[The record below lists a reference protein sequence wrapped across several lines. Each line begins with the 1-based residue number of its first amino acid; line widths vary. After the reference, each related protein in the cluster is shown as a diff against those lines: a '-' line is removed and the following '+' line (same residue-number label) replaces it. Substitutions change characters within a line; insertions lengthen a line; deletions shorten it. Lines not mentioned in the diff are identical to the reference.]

1 MCKCKAKWWALV
13 AVAAVVAVVAAVRGC
28 GGAGSGGGEDPQQP
42 ADDIKGAAERTQ
54 TKIEERMAD
63 TNYVAGLDALA
74 KRYDDLNAKRA
85 EAMRELAAAK
95 EQAGGAEGPQGETRE
110 KETAGGQQ
118 QGVDAGQQEADGKVA
133 AAEEKIRKIDEEI
146 EANRRLAVGF
156 ISTRLREQGEKG
168 VGAELEAA
176 AAERKAREKSDPQ
189 KAP

>member
-1 MCKCKAKWWALV
+1 MCKCKAKWWALG
-13 AVAAVVAVVAAVRGC
+13 AVAAVVAAVAGVRGC

-95 EQAGGAEGPQGETRE
+95 AQAGGAEGPQGEIRE
-110 KETAGGQQ
+110 KETAGGQR
-118 QGVDAGQQEADGKVA
+118 QGAEAGQQESDSRVA
-133 AAEEKIRKIDEEI
+133 AAEEKLRKIDEEI

>member
-1 MCKCKAKWWALV
+1 MCKCKVKWWALG

-28 GGAGSGGGEDPQQP
+28 GGAGSEGGEDPQQP

-95 EQAGGAEGPQGETRE
+95 AQAGGAEGPQGEDRE
-110 KETAGGQQ
+110 KETASGQQ
-118 QGVDAGQQEADGKVA
+118 QGADAGQQEADGKVA

-156 ISTRLREQGEKG
+156 ISSRLREQGEKG

-176 AAERKAREKSDPQ
+176 AAERKVREKGDFQ
-189 KAP
+189 KTP

>member
-28 GGAGSGGGEDPQQP
+28 GGAGSGGAGSGGGEDPQQP

-74 KRYDDLNAKRA
+74 KRYDELNAKRA

-95 EQAGGAEGPQGETRE
+95 AQAGGAEGPQGE
-110 KETAGGQQ
+110 G
-118 QGVDAGQQEADGKVA
+118 DGKVA

>member
-1 MCKCKAKWWALV
+1 MCKCKAKWWALG
-13 AVAAVVAVVAAVRGC
+13 AVAAVVAAVAGVRGC
-28 GGAGSGGGEDPQQP
+28 GSAGGKSQQQQTG
-42 ADDIKGAAERTQ
+42 DIKSAAERTQ

-95 EQAGGAEGPQGETRE
+95 AQAGGAEGPQGEDRE
-110 KETAGGQQ
+110 KETASGQQ
-118 QGVDAGQQEADGKVA
+118 QGADAGQQEADGKVA

-176 AAERKAREKSDPQ
+176 AAERKAREKGDPQ

>member
-95 EQAGGAEGPQGETRE
+95 AQASGAEGPQGEDRE
-110 KETAGGQQ
+110 KEKASGQQ

-176 AAERKAREKSDPQ
+176 AAERKAREKINQQ
-189 KAP
+189 KTP